1 MGTPWTVP
9 GRQLSPRLLGLPGGG
24 GQAWGTPM
32 PAAGR
37 RITRGR
43 SAWPGG
49 LEGRPAGH
57 GCSEQL
63 EACEGQ
69 NRKTRRP
76 EEPSLAHCSQQLGSL
91 PPGQLAVTTGISAW
105 AGRLGRTQTVLHS
118 PGNPSSTGLPPKAT
132 AKINR
137 SHSQPLPHFSELQTG
152 TRSKVTYA
160 KSPEAKEQRH
170 SGRLCVHVCVHTY
183 ACMRCQGWGEYLA
196 GAW

>member
-118 PGNPSSTGLPPKAT
+118 PGNPSSTGLPPKAKRKST
-132 AKINR
+132 GHIR
-137 SHSQPLPHFSELQTG
+137 SHSPTSQSCKLVLG
-152 TRSKVTYA
+152 A
-160 KSPEAKEQRH
+160 KSPMQSPPKPRSRDTAGG
-170 SGRLCVHVCVHTY
+170 SVCTCVCIH
-183 ACMRCQGWGEYLA
+183 MRA
-196 GAW
+196 